1 MTDDFNLKAYMGT
14 WYELMHYPSWFQR
27 NDNYNTKAEYKLNC
41 DGTVSVRNSTISL
54 GEKIVSEG
62 TAISIKSTVFRVD
75 FSTEEIAK
83 LSQNKNF
90 TRDELDGYEM
100 NNHEEKEP
108 NYVIDAIWND
118 CKGTYLFAVV
128 TDPRRESLYVLS
140 RKRHPKFIRI

>member
-1 MTDDFNLKAYMGT
+1 ML
-14 WYELMHYPSWFQR
+14 
-27 NDNYNTKAEYKLNC
+27 
-41 DGTVSVRNSTISL
+41 
-54 GEKIVSEG
+54 
-62 TAISIKSTVFRVD
+62 
-75 FSTEEIAK
+75 K

-90 TRDELDGYEM
+90 TSNELDSYET

-118 CKGTYLFAVV
+118 CKGTYLFTVV